1 MSTVCEKN
9 MCTGCMACVEVCSKG
24 AIKIIDNLESFNA
37 VIQKEKC
44 IGCNMCKHVC
54 QNNSTLDLR
63 KPVKWQQGWSNNDH
77 FRGNGASGGI
87 ATSLMESFIEKKNGY
102 VCGCTFSN
110 GIFKFE
116 IVNQVNQIN
125 RFAGSKYVKSNPKSI
140 YKDIRRL
147 LHDEKNVL
155 FIGLPCQVAGL
166 KKFIGKDMVNL
177 YTIDLICHGTP
188 SQKLLERYL
197 CEHDFDLST
206 FKDLRF
212 REKSGFRLND
222 QFNPITNKD
231 LPDRYL
237 FAFLKS
243 LIYTDNCYHCNF
255 AGEKRISDITL
266 GDSWGSNLSMEDQR
280 KGISLA
286 MTQTK
291 KGEELV
297 NIANVHLEDVDK
309 TVAIKHNAQLNRPVS
324 YNDKRDRFF
333 DYLKNGKKFDFIIFK
348 LYPIIFIR
356 QYIKYI
362 LKKIGIIRGG
372 VSIIRYGLYYKD

>member
-37 VIQKEKC
+37 IIQKEKC

-255 AGEKRISDITL
+255 AGEKRLSDITL
-266 GDSWGSNLSMEDQR
+266 GDSWGSNLSMEDQQ

-309 TVAIKHNAQLNRPVS
+309 TVAMKHNAQLNRPVS
-324 YNDKRDRFF
+324 YNDKRDKFF